1 MKLPLYLPQLIVG
14 FVVINVWTFRFNRST
29 DWRGGTAANMV
40 DEFKVYGLSETIC
53 SLVRVIKITLA
64 AGLLIGVVYPAITK
78 YAAAGMLFMMLSA
91 VGFHIKVK
99 DPVKKALPALT
110 MAVLSLLALAVSY

>member
-1 MKLPLYLPQLIVG
+1 MELPLYLPQLIVG

-78 YAAAGMLFMMLSA
+78 
-91 VGFHIKVK
+91 
-99 DPVKKALPALT
+99 
-110 MAVLSLLALAVSY
+110 